1 MSDITKFNGG
11 KAFEAKKATDYESIV
26 ERIDAPRII
35 EAGTADEGHVDTGG
49 DAQKV
54 AERKRL
60 EAERKRNLR
69 ALRNKLS
76 PERGE
81 SPEFIGGIFPRGCVS
96 IIAGQQGSGKS
107 LLIQKFCMDLSIGGE
122 ILDGVTNYA
131 PQKRI
136 VFFVGELPKTTMDD
150 RARLCRWNHDDEN
163 FIMYS
168 RLDAA
173 QQELALDLSDLDGVE
188 NITYIV
194 EDERPDLVVF
204 DTMMSFSTDD
214 ESDMKAMQ
222 KLFTRL
228 LRIADKFKVAV
239 ALCHHIR
246 KRKSV
251 ERACRLHLDDIVG
264 SGIITRNAALA
275 IGCESFKTPDGQ
287 DMVIVSSLKSWYAP
301 LREFSFIIKRDEN
314 TNILR
319 GIEIDLDPKLPAH
332 NKTQNIE
339 NAVFLQRKPG
349 DKFTAAAIVAVTGAS
364 KALVTRVLGAMVEE
378 KKLKKEGTGRD
389 TAYSIMEK

>member
-35 EAGTADEGHVDTGG
+35 EAGTADEEPVDTGG
-49 DAQKV
+49 TDT
-54 AERKRL
+54 ERKRL
-60 EAERKRNLR
+60 DAERKRNLR

-76 PERGE
+76 PERGK
-81 SPEFIGGIFPRGCVS
+81 SPEFIAGIFPRGCVS

-107 LLIQKFCMDLSIGGE
+107 LLIQKLCMDLSIGGE

-150 RARLCRWNHDDEN
+150 RARLCGWTHEDEN

-239 ALCHHIR
+239 VLCHHIR

-275 IGCESFKTPDGQ
+275 IGCESFKTQDGE

>member
-1 MSDITKFNGG
+1 MSDLTRLNGG
-11 KAFEAKKATDYESIV
+11 KAFETNALRDIADKMSD
-26 ERIDAPRII
+26 DAPRII
-35 EAGTADEGHVDTGG
+35 EAARADEKPVDTGG

-76 PERGE
+76 PERGK

-194 EDERPDLVVF
+194 EDERPDIVIF

-228 LRIADKFKVAV
+228 LRIADKFNVAV
-239 ALCHHIR
+239 VLCHHIR

-275 IGCESFKTPDGQ
+275 IGCESFKTPDGE

-301 LREFSFIIKRDEN
+301 MREFSFIIKRDEN
-314 TNILR
+314 TNILL

-349 DKFTAAAIVAVTGAS
+349 DKFTTAAIVAVTGAS